1 MATGEPKTSSLKQAQ
16 KHWDRRD
23 YSLAI
28 EAFLRG
34 QGSTQDSLG
43 LVCNVA
49 QILLTL
55 RRSPEALALL
65 EQGVRVDPSYQPL
78 HENLLAACLHTAS
91 ESPRAIAK
99 RHFDWAKLYPSAPS
113 QARLPAVPKRI
124 RVGYVSPNFN
134 FNPEVFFTLP
144 LIRGHDKRRFEV
156 FCYSAGPVS
165 AWTAKFRRAA
175 DHWRNIAGQDD
186 ARAAELIRKDGIHIL
201 VDLTGHFAGG
211 RLPIFAHRP
220 APVQVSFPTYP
231 ATTGLPAIQYRITD
245 GWADPADAATARL
258 YSEALIRLPHCYCC
272 YEPPPDAPA
281 VAPPPM
287 LRDGRVTFG
296 VFNRTQKITN
306 EMLRLWAKI
315 LAKTQGSRLLFHHVY
330 NGPRSVQPEFTEP
343 ILAVLG
349 HEGIAAERVRFAGMR
364 SSVSA
369 HLAVFNEVDISL
381 DTYPYHGMTTTCE
394 SLWMGVPVVTLAGR
408 SHVARVGVSLNSS
421 VGLTQFIAANPTGY
435 VRAAVRAAAD
445 PEGLKRLR
453 FELRARMSRSICDNA
468 AYVKSVENAYR
479 TIWELERRKLRL

>member
-1 MATGEPKTSSLKQAQ
+1 MAAGETNTSSLDQAQ
-16 KHWDRRD
+16 EHWDRRD

-34 QGSTQDSLG
+34 QSSTQDSLG
-43 LVCNVA
+43 LISNVA

-91 ESPRAIAK
+91 QTPRAIAK
-99 RHFDWAKLYPSAPS
+99 RHFDWAKLYPSASGPS
-113 QARLPAVPKRI
+113 RLPAAPRRI
-124 RVGYVSPNFN
+124 RLGYVSPNFN

-156 FCYSAGPVS
+156 FCYSSGPVS

-175 DHWRNIAGQDD
+175 DHWRNIANQDD
-186 ARAAELIRKDGIHIL
+186 ALAAEQIRRDGIHIL

-211 RLPIFAHRP
+211 RLPLFAHRP

-231 ATTGLPAIQYRITD
+231 ATTGLAAIQYRITD
-245 GWADPADAATARL
+245 GWADPADAATGRL
-258 YSEALIRLPHCYCC
+258 HSEALIRLPHCYCC
-272 YEPPPDAPA
+272 YDPPRDAPD
-281 VAPPPM
+281 VEPPPM

-315 LAKTQGSRLLFHHVY
+315 LGKVPGSRLLFHHVY
-330 NGPRSVQPEFTEP
+330 NGPRQVQPELTQP
-343 ILAVLG
+343 ILTVLEN
-349 HEGIAAERVRFAGMR
+349 EGISADRAGFIGMR
-364 SSVSA
+364 SPVSA
-369 HLAVFNEVDISL
+369 HLAVFHQVDISL

-421 VGLTQFIAANPTGY
+421 LGLDRFIAENPAGY
-435 VRAAVRAAAD
+435 VRAAVSAGRD
-445 PEGLKRLR
+445 PEGLRRLR
-453 FELRARMSRSICDNA
+453 FELRTRMTRSVCDSA
-468 AYVKSVENAYR
+468 AYVNSVENAYR
-479 TIWELERRKLRL
+479 TMWELERRKLSR